1 MVMKNPAHPGAIVR
15 EDCLAAVGLSV
26 TDAAEKLGVGRQALS
41 NLVNERSAVSIE
53 MAYRLSKAF
62 GSTPAQWLR
71 MQLAYDLAQ
80 SKDLE
85 KTIKV
90 KRVTAS

>member
-1 MVMKNPAHPGAIVR
+1 MTTDRVSKLPR
-15 EDCLAAVGLSV
+15 EKTLSALINEKAAVCIG
-26 TDAAEKLGVGRQALS
+26 
-41 NLVNERSAVSIE
+41 

-62 GSTPAQWLR
+62 GATPDHWLR

-80 SKDLE
+80 SRHLE

-90 KRVTAS
+90 RRIRIA

>member
-1 MVMKNPAHPGAIVR
+1 MAMRNPVHPGAIVR
-15 EDCLAAVGLSV
+15 EDCLKELGLTV
-26 TDAAEKLGVGRQALS
+26 TDVARRLRVGRPALS
-41 NLVNERSAVSIE
+41 ALINEKAAVSIE

-62 GSTPAQWLR
+62 GSTPDHWLR

-80 SKDLE
+80 SRDLE

-90 KRVTAS
+90 RRIKVA